1 MGHFGT
7 IWETFWTVVEF
18 FFNIFLKLYNLMH
31 TAQNECK
38 LSQFFL
44 FFSRMMMTMSG
55 KVSVVDFIVFGVT
68 LVVPVAI
75 GGVH

>member
-1 MGHFGT
+1 M
-7 IWETFWTVVEF
+7 
-18 FFNIFLKLYNLMH
+18 KLYNLMH

-44 FFSRMMMTMSG
+44 FFYRMMMTMSG

>member
-1 MGHFGT
+1 MNANFHNF
-7 IWETFWTVVEF
+7 FSF
-18 FFNIFLKLYNLMH
+18 FF
-31 TAQNECK
+31 
-38 LSQFFL
+38 
-44 FFSRMMMTMSG
+44 RMMMTMSG